1 MHNYANVL
9 TINQLKSLPGIR
21 VVTSLDSINGWSIQ
35 TLLRGE
41 NVSKQSVDIQA
52 NDYHVRNRLGKKGN
66 KALRVQGIEFYQKL
80 IRG

>member
-1 MHNYANVL
+1 MHNYANVS

-52 NDYHVRNRLGKKGN
+52 NDYHVRNRLGKKEIKHSAYEYKELN
-66 KALRVQGIEFYQKL
+66 F
-80 IRG
+80 IRNS

>member
-52 NDYHVRNRLGKKGN
+52 MIIMLET
-66 KALRVQGIEFYQKL
+66 ALEKRK
-80 IRG
+80 

>member
-1 MHNYANVL
+1 MHNYANVS

-21 VVTSLDSINGWSIQ
+21 VVTTLDSINGWSIQ

-52 NDYHVRNRLGKKGN
+52 NDYHVGNRLGKKEIKHYEYKELN
-66 KALRVQGIEFYQKL
+66 F
-80 IRG
+80 IRNS

>member
-21 VVTSLDSINGWSIQ
+21 VVTSLDSINGSSIQ

-41 NVSKQSVDIQA
+41 NVSKQSVDIQ
-52 NDYHVRNRLGKKGN
+52 VMIIMLET
-66 KALRVQGIEFYQKL
+66 ALEKRK
-80 IRG
+80 

>member
-1 MHNYANVL
+1 MHNYANVA

-21 VVTSLDSINGWSIQ
+21 VVTTLDSINGWSIQ

-52 NDYHVRNRLGKKGN
+52 NDYHVRNRLGKKEIKHYEYKELN
-66 KALRVQGIEFYQKL
+66 F
-80 IRG
+80 IRNS

>member
-21 VVTSLDSINGWSIQ
+21 VVTSLDNINGRSTQ

-41 NVSKQSVDIQA
+41 NVSKQSVDI
-52 NDYHVRNRLGKKGN
+52 
-66 KALRVQGIEFYQKL
+66 
-80 IRG
+80 